1 MDGRAPEEAAPR
13 PIGRYV
19 LYGEIASGGMASVH
33 FGQIV
38 GPVGFSRPVAI
49 KRLHAH
55 LAKDPEFVTMFLDE
69 ARLAARVI
77 HPNVVA
83 TLDVVALASELFLVM
98 EYVRGLPLSG
108 LLRAARNHGGRIP
121 PRIVVNIMCGV
132 LNGLHAAHE
141 AKNEQGKP
149 LEIVHRDV
157 SPQNVLVGSDGVAR
171 VLDFGVAKAAGRM
184 QTTRDGQL
192 KGKLAY
198 MAPEQIRAGP
208 VTRRTDIYAAAVV
221 LWELL
226 TGDRLF
232 EAENEA
238 QAVANV
244 MLGKVPR
251 PSEIVMDLPLA
262 FDGVVMRAIDPEPS
276 NRYATAREMSAELA
290 LCAPGASLGDVSEW
304 VESVAGPE
312 IERRA
317 ARIAEIEKHAPTSA
331 SSLRELATGLVSAER
346 SSVTQAASP
355 KALASPDSSGRT
367 PASDV
372 ESQVSRVA
380 WTARF
385 FSTRSRPRMILGFVL
400 AFGGVCAGW
409 ASAHFIGATPAAAVT
424 LPGVGKALTP
434 IPPSAADPPPVSS
447 AATSA
452 ASTVPPSIPVTSL
465 PRSVPTHAPVITA
478 PPHSTVKP
486 GCNPPFTTDE
496 HGRTHFKAEC
506 L

>member
-1 MDGRAPEEAAPR
+1 MDGRRPEEAAPR

-98 EYVRGLPLSG
+98 EYVRGLPLSRV
-108 LLRAARNHGGRIP
+108 LRAARNHGGRIP
-121 PRIVVNIMCGV
+121 PRIVVSIMCGV
-132 LNGLHAAHE
+132 LHGLHAAHE

-157 SPQNVLVGSDGVAR
+157 SPQNVLVGTDGVAR

-198 MAPEQIRAGP
+198 MAPEQIRAGA

-232 EAENEA
+232 DADNEA

-251 PSEIVMDLPLA
+251 PSAIVSEIPLA
-262 FDGVVMRAIDPEPS
+262 FDAVVMRAIDAEPS
-276 NRYATAREMSAELA
+276 NRYATAREMAAELA
-290 LCAPGASLGDVSEW
+290 LCAPGAAPGDVSEW
-304 VESVAGPE
+304 IEQVAGQE
-312 IERRA
+312 IEQRA
-317 ARIAEIEKHAPTSA
+317 AKIAEIERHAPTSA
-331 SSLRELATGLVSAER
+331 GSLRELASGLIDAER
-346 SSVTQAASP
+346 ASLTQAASP
-355 KALASPDSSGRT
+355 KALATPDSSGRSS
-367 PASDV
+367 AVDI

-380 WTARF
+380 PTMRF
-385 FSTRSRPRMILGFVL
+385 LSSRSRARLVLGFVL

-409 ASAHFIGATPAAAVT
+409 ASAHLFGATPASAVPLPVVANLPAA
-424 LPGVGKALTP
+424 
-434 IPPSAADPPPVSS
+434 PPSAPEPP
-447 AATSA
+447 
-452 ASTVPPSIPVTSL
+452 ASTPAPTPTPVLTPPAPPATNA
-465 PRSVPTHAPVITA
+465 RAVPTHAAIPI
-478 PPHSTVKP
+478 PQPHPTVKP
-486 GCNPPFTTDE
+486 GCSPPYTTDE